1 MILFEPLL
9 YRYSRQV
16 INWFLEKYSLD
27 ARVKIEIVPYKQID
41 CWGASSEGAGLDT
54 CKEYTIWIAK
64 DQGLRD
70 FIATVVHEMVHIRQW
85 ENKKWSGTGEA
96 EANRLQYKLADKV
109 WDDGII

>member
-1 MILFEPLL
+1 M
-9 YRYSRQV
+9 
-16 INWFLEKYSLD
+16 
-27 ARVKIEIVPYKQID
+27 
-41 CWGASSEGAGLDT
+41 
-54 CKEYTIWIAK
+54 IAK

-85 ENKKWSGTGEA
+85 ENKKWAGTGEA

>member
-1 MILFEPLL
+1 MTLFDPLL
-9 YRYSRQV
+9 YRHSRQV
-16 INWFLEKYSLD
+16 VNWFLEKYSLD
-27 ARVKIEIVPYKQID
+27 AKVKIEIVPYKKID
-41 CWGASSEGAGLDT
+41 CWGSSAEGT
-54 CKEYTIWIAK
+54 KHKEYTIWIAK

-85 ENKKWSGTGEA
+85 ENKKWTGTGEA